1 VIPGSFAYHRPS
13 SIADAIKILVD
24 HGDEARPLAGG
35 HSLIPMM
42 KLRMAAPA
50 HLVDLRDLPALT
62 DISETGGTIVIGAM
76 VTQAQLQASDLL
88 TRKLP
93 ILREAS
99 ALIADPQVRAVGTL
113 GGNVAN
119 GDPGNDMPAVMMAL
133 GASYV
138 LSGSDG
144 EREVRARDYYNGAY
158 DTALQPG
165 EILTAIRITAP
176 PASHGYSY
184 EKLKRK
190 VGDYAIAAAG
200 VILTVRDGKVAT
212 CAIALTNVAD
222 RTLFADK
229 ASSGVVGTSGD
240 DATISKAAAAAAA
253 ITEPSGDG
261 RGPAEYRRAMAG
273 VMVARALKSA
283 LSRAQG
289 V

>member
-1 VIPGSFAYHRPS
+1 
-13 SIADAIKILVD
+13 
-24 HGDEARPLAGG
+24 
-35 HSLIPMM
+35 
-42 KLRMAAPA
+42 
-50 HLVDLRDLPALT
+50 
-62 DISETGGTIVIGAM
+62 
-76 VTQAQLQASDLL
+76 
-88 TRKLP
+88 
-93 ILREAS
+93 
-99 ALIADPQVRAVGTL
+99 VRAVGTL

-138 LSGSDG
+138 LTGADG
-144 EREVRARDYYNGAY
+144 EREVQARDYYNGAY
-158 DTALQPG
+158 DTVLQPG
-165 EILTAIRITAP
+165 EILTAIRIAAP
-176 PASHGYSY
+176 QMGHGYAY

-190 VGDYAIAAAG
+190 VGDYAIAAAA

-222 RTLFADK
+222 RTLFAD
-229 ASSGVVGTSGD
+229 AAGSGVVGTTGD
-240 DATISKAAAAAAA
+240 DATIRNAAAAAAA

-289 V
+289 A